1 MPENFLEINGYFSL
15 TSYRNTIGQSN
26 NTFSILGFFGG
37 KMKSPCFDLIHWL
50 VKQITNTI
58 FQGHT
63 KIVLKLARRKLL
75 SFSPTNPMR
84 YVTVAIAKD
93 LMHGRTLSL
102 LVSTVCV
109 SLHCKDMYTANTN
122 L

>member
-1 MPENFLEINGYFSL
+1 
-15 TSYRNTIGQSN
+15 
-26 NTFSILGFFGG
+26 
-37 KMKSPCFDLIHWL
+37 MKSPCFDLIIHWL

-93 LMHGRTLSL
+93 LMHGGTLSL
-102 LVSTVCV
+102 LVSTVCI
-109 SLHCKDMYTANTN
+109 SLHCKDMYTASTN